1 MRSKVVVLLSAFIF
15 CMTLGIKEAMAAA
28 ATDVACKNPC
38 INSFEIQDGQVA
50 TSDIADGA
58 VTDAKITGPIS
69 SSKIQK
75 PANVIVVAKSG
86 GDFSSIQAAIDSI
99 NPTADNPYL
108 IKVMPGT
115 YVENITLKSYIH
127 LQGAGRDVTRIQS
140 PSTSNV
146 VIAVNTLAGVTI
158 SGLTVAGG
166 IFGIDN
172 YSSSPKISGN
182 TITGCYTGILN
193 NASSSPTIISGNI
206 ITGNSAYGIRNRGG
220 MSSSSIINGNTITG
234 NSDYGIFN
242 ESASP
247 TIGGNT
253 ITENGRG
260 IGNDIFASPV
270 ISGNTI
276 TRNNTGI
283 VNYTSSSPTIS
294 GNTITGNSA
303 YGIAIYSSS
312 PKIIHNRI
320 TDNGGTNYDIFVEND
335 GISVPNISFNIYDS
349 IVGGNTGVGLY
360 KVKSDGSPAPQ
371 P

>member
-206 ITGNSAYGIRNRGG
+206 ITGNSAYGI
-220 MSSSSIINGNTITG
+220 
-234 NSDYGIFN
+234 
-242 ESASP
+242 
-247 TIGGNT
+247 
-253 ITENGRG
+253 
-260 IGNDIFASPV
+260 
-270 ISGNTI
+270 
-276 TRNNTGI
+276 
-283 VNYTSSSPTIS
+283 
-294 GNTITGNSA
+294 
-303 YGIAIYSSS
+303 AIYSSS

>member
-1 MRSKVVVLLSAFIF
+1 MRSKVLVLLSAFIF

-206 ITGNSAYGIRNRGG
+206 ITGNSAYGI
-220 MSSSSIINGNTITG
+220 
-234 NSDYGIFN
+234 
-242 ESASP
+242 
-247 TIGGNT
+247 
-253 ITENGRG
+253 
-260 IGNDIFASPV
+260 
-270 ISGNTI
+270 
-276 TRNNTGI
+276 
-283 VNYTSSSPTIS
+283 
-294 GNTITGNSA
+294 
-303 YGIAIYSSS
+303 AIYSSS

>member
-1 MRSKVVVLLSAFIF
+1 VKVVKFVSIGLCLRRSLKSLKHEEERIMRSKVVVLLSAFIF

-206 ITGNSAYGIRNRGG
+206 ITGNSAYGI
-220 MSSSSIINGNTITG
+220 
-234 NSDYGIFN
+234 
-242 ESASP
+242 
-247 TIGGNT
+247 
-253 ITENGRG
+253 
-260 IGNDIFASPV
+260 
-270 ISGNTI
+270 
-276 TRNNTGI
+276 
-283 VNYTSSSPTIS
+283 
-294 GNTITGNSA
+294 
-303 YGIAIYSSS
+303 AIYSSS